1 MKKLP
6 LKKLNEKTEQV
17 EKTLVE
23 IWDALSPNLQLK
35 RHLFERFLSIQTKV
49 RKINLQIEKE

>member
-1 MKKLP
+1 MKNLPPKKL
-6 LKKLNEKTEQV
+6 KEKTEQV

-23 IWDALSPNLQLK
+23 IWDVLSLNLQDK
-35 RHLFERFLSIQTKV
+35 RHLFERFLSIQTRI